1 MSGLEPVLIGAAI
14 GGGTSAAM
22 GGDPLQGALMGGITG
37 GAASGLGGLA
47 AGASSGAASGA
58 AGGVA
63 QAFPV
68 ALESSITSSL
78 LPQVAGGASSILPS
92 AVPHVVSGN
101 LLGQMGAMDLAQA
114 SLGQGFAQT
123 SGQGGL
129 QGLLGSMDMSK
140 LSPMMG
146 QMGGAKPPSQMQD
159 DLSAPPIRRGQAPN
173 ITDPLEELMR
183 QQSGRRSAGRPI
195 SLL

>member
-1 MSGLEPVLIGAAI
+1 MSGLEPILIGAAI

-37 GAASGLGGLA
+37 GAASGLGGVA

-58 AGGVA
+58 AGGAA

-78 LPQVAGGASSILPS
+78 LPEFASAALPS
-92 AVPHVVSGN
+92 TASWAAPHLV
-101 LLGQMGAMDLAQA
+101 A
-114 SLGQGFAQT
+114 SNVAPVIAETGTA
-123 SGQGGL
+123 
-129 QGLLGSMDMSK
+129 GLLDS
-140 LSPMMG
+140 LSSFAPMLG
-146 QMGGAKPPSQMQD
+146 KMGGSKQPQD
-159 DLSAPPIRRGQAPN
+159 DMSAPPIRKGQAVAM
-173 ITDPLEELMR
+173 TDPLEELY
-183 QQSGRRSAGRPI
+183 QQQGSRRRSANRPI